1 MYQSRFSVEWKPRL
15 KKKSFNLSRHGT
27 LPTSDIKDLFKHAEK
42 SKQKKSWKVN
52 EMINLTEHQSNIISF
67 E

>member
-1 MYQSRFSVEWKPRL
+1 MKTKI

-42 SKQKKSWKVN
+42 SKQKKSCKVSK
-52 EMINLTEHQSNIISF
+52 MINLTEHQSNIISI

>member
-1 MYQSRFSVEWKPRL
+1 MKTKI

-27 LPTSDIKDLFKHAEK
+27 LPTSDIRDLLKLAEK
-42 SKQKKSWKVN
+42 SKQKKSCKVN
-52 EMINLTEHQSNIISF
+52 EMINLTEHQSNIILI